1 MFRELVNYCV
11 THIGSSQGY
20 SLSLHRTPTRTLLF
34 ISFWSG
40 NVYQRVCIG
49 AGPRGV
55 LIPRRLLDLLC
66 SFITH
71 FETPPTCVALIDMCE
86 RLNVCLTATLPGNL
100 RPNAVSSFGPT
111 EFERCLSLPTAK
123 IIERHDF
130 RTIIDFLLT
139 KLRTALDRDWLQSL
153 PLLHKVKSF
162 LSLLSIG
169 RYFVIFTT

>member
-11 THIGSSQGY
+11 THIGSSQNY
-20 SLSLHRTPTRTLLF
+20 SLSLYRTPTKTLLF

-55 LIPRRLLDLLC
+55 LVPRKLLDLLS
-66 SFITH
+66 SFITL
-71 FETPPTCVALIDMCE
+71 FEAPPTWVTLIDMCE
-86 RLNVCLTATLPGNL
+86 RLNVSLTATLPGSF
-100 RPNAVSSFGPT
+100 RPSTVNSFGPN
-111 EFERCLSLPTAK
+111 EFEKYLSLPTAR

-153 PLLHKVKSF
+153 PLLHKVRYF
-162 LSLLSIG
+162 PSLL
-169 RYFVIFTT
+169 VVD

>member
-1 MFRELVNYCV
+1 MLVYMFRELVNYCV
-11 THIGSSQGY
+11 THIGSSQNY
-20 SLSLHRTPTRTLLF
+20 SLSLHRTPTKTLLF

-55 LIPRRLLDLLC
+55 LVPRKLLDLLS
-66 SFITH
+66 SFITL
-71 FETPPTCVALIDMCE
+71 FETPPTCVTLIDMCE
-86 RLNVCLTATLPGNL
+86 RLNVSLTATLPGSF
-100 RPNAVSSFGPT
+100 RPSTVNSFGPN
-111 EFERCLSLPTAK
+111 EFDKCLSLPTAR

-153 PLLHKVKSF
+153 PLLHKV
-162 LSLLSIG
+162 
-169 RYFVIFTT
+169 RYFPFLLVVD